1 MTMINYT
8 TPELCPL
15 TDWMQTWNQQVSKNP
30 DRNTLLDLR
39 PHDISWT
46 DLFDSLNQCQNCAEC
61 IASGKKHEMV
71 SDNVLYPPDNLANR
85 FRSVILHAHQGADL
99 NTEICMGLLA
109 SWWCED
115 MRDVKNSIDFRLK
128 VMHAIQRYH
137 LDGGR
142 ICAMPG
148 VDEVLC
154 ADLLRRSCRF
164 HDVLPVATSGLSL
177 ATDDIVKSALLF
189 QIERISSWD
198 TLRYTYGLEPVQR
211 GYTESTAR
219 YPAPGMRS

>member
-8 TPELCPL
+8 TPDLCPL
-15 TDWMQTWNQQVSKNP
+15 TNWMKTWNHQVSKTP
-30 DRNTLLDLR
+30 GRDTLLDLR
-39 PHDISWT
+39 PHEILWTDIS
-46 DLFDSLNQCQNCAEC
+46 DSITICQNCAEC
-61 IASGKKHEMV
+61 IAVGKKHKSI
-71 SDNVLYPPDNLANR
+71 SDTALHSPHDLADR
-85 FRSVILHAHQGADL
+85 FRSVILHAHQSADL

-115 MRDVKNSIDFRLK
+115 MRDVKNSIDFRLN
-128 VMHAIQRYH
+128 VLQAIQKYH

-164 HDVLPVATSGLSL
+164 HDVLPVATSGLSR
-177 ATDDIVKSALLF
+177 AADDIVKSALLF

-211 GYTESTAR
+211 GYTESTAG
-219 YPAPGMRS
+219 YTAPGMRS